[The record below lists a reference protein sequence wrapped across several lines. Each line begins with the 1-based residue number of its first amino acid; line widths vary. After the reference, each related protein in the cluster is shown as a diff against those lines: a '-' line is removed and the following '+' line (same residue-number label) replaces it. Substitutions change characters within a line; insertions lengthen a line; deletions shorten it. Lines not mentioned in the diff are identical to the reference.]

1 MEKQQV
7 NIFIIK
13 EIPEFLFNAGY
24 KRIIHILQRKISV
37 ITIANRVSKNMGFK
51 VGNEVGYSVRFDYNY
66 NENTNIKFTTEG
78 MFIRE
83 ILLDPLLNKCSVI
96 IIDDCHER
104 TVNSEII
111 FGFLKKYGL
120 FFIFR
125 IFKKRQDLK
134 IIISSATIDYG
145 NFSLFIF

>member
-1 MEKQQV
+1 
-7 NIFIIK
+7 
-13 EIPEFLFNAGY
+13 
-24 KRIIHILQRKISV
+24 
-37 ITIANRVSKNMGFK
+37 MGFK

-111 FGFLKKYGL
+111 FGFLKK
-120 FFIFR
+120 
-125 IFKKRQDLK
+125 
-134 IIISSATIDYG
+134 
-145 NFSLFIF
+145 